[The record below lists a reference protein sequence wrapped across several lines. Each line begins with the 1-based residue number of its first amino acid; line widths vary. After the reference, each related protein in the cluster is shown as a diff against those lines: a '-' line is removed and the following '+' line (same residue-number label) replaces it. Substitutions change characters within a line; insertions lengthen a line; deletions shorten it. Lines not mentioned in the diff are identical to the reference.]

1 MDSVSRRLFF
11 VPNPVEFKIKT
22 ENLLSKDA
30 PWHPDNPDL
39 GVRAE
44 EINSG
49 DSIYLPGDEI
59 QDNTEIR
66 LKNLCNV
73 TVDGASLSFSGFDHK
88 RGNSIFQWC
97 SKHCSIELFYPDGK
111 SVKGIVEDNISDLD
125 GQVVQFERVGFVR
138 LEGKKAF
145 FLHR

>member
-1 MDSVSRRLFF
+1 MNKNFVDSVSRRLFF

-22 ENLLSKDA
+22 ENPLSKDA
-30 PWHPDNPDL
+30 PWHPDTPDL

-59 QDNTEIR
+59 QDNAEIR

-97 SKHCSIELFYPDGK
+97 S
-111 SVKGIVEDNISDLD
+111 
-125 GQVVQFERVGFVR
+125 
-138 LEGKKAF
+138 
-145 FLHR
+145 